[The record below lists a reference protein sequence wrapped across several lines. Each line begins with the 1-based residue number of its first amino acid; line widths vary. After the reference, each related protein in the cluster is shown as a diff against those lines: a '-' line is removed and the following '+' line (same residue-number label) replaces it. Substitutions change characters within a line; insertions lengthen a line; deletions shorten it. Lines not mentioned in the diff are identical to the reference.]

1 MNVYI
6 NQKVTIFQAATGNRR
21 HATLRETRPPINF
34 SSKFP
39 CRQTPLKVTS
49 ISLTGDRKSVV

>member
-49 ISLTGDRKSVV
+49 ISLTGQAEI